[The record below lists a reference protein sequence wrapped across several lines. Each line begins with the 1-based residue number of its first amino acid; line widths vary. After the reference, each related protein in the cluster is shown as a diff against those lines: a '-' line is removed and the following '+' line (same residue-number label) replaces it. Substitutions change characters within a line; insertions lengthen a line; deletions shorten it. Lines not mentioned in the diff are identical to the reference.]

1 VYQTIHDD
9 PCGCSIVRA
18 AGPAA
23 EGAGALLILRC
34 ALHEAAPYLFS
45 AVDHCLRGNP
55 DPARETR
62 LARMALAWATED
74 PTEPVA

>member
-1 VYQTIHDD
+1 MYQTIHDD

-34 ALHEAAPYLFS
+34 ALHEAAPYLLS
-45 AVDHCLRGNP
+45 AVDHGLRG
-55 DPARETR
+55 DPARATR
-62 LARMALAWATED
+62 LARMALAWATKD
-74 PTEPVA
+74 PAEPVA